1 MTPEL
6 TRLARVPRLL
16 IVSDF
21 DGTLAGFST
30 DAQAV
35 PIEHRSLDALRRLAA
50 LPHTDV
56 AVLSG
61 RGLEELRQVSGL
73 TDPIA
78 LIGSHGAESS
88 TGAPQLTEEQH
99 TALLSVTAAYEAIA
113 QRVEGAF
120 VEYKPFHR
128 VLHVIR
134 VADHDLARRL
144 LDEALSLDIP
154 GVTLKE
160 GKWIAEAGVIDTN
173 KGTWLAH
180 QRTHAYATIFLGDDT
195 TDEDAFRVLGP
206 EDLGVKVGPGETA
219 ATHRVEDLKGV
230 ADLLTQLADLRA

>member
-6 TRLARVPRLL
+6 SRLACVPRLL

-73 TDPIA
+73 ADPIA
-78 LIGSHGAESS
+78 LVGSHGAESS
-88 TGAPQLTEEQH
+88 IGAPQLTEEQR

-120 VEYKPFHR
+120 VEHKPFHR

-160 GKWIAEAGVIDTN
+160 GKWIAEASVIDTN

-180 QRTHAYATIFLGDDT
+180 QRTRADATIFLGDDT

-206 EDLGVKVGPGETA
+206 ADLGVKVGPGETA

>member
-6 TRLARVPRLL
+6 SRLARAPRLL
-16 IVSDF
+16 VVSDF

-35 PIEHRSLDALRRLAA
+35 PIEHRSLEALRRLAA
-50 LPHTDV
+50 CPHTEV

-61 RGLEELRQVSGL
+61 RGLAELRQVSGL
-73 TDPIA
+73 TDPIV

-88 TGAPQLTEEQH
+88 TGAPPLTEQQH
-99 TALLSVTAAYEAIA
+99 TALTAVTTAYEAIA

-134 VADHDLARRL
+134 VADHDIARSALDQALAV
-144 LDEALSLDIP
+144 DIP
-154 GVTLKE
+154 GVTPKE
-160 GKWIAEAGVIDTN
+160 GKWIVEAGVIETN
-173 KGTWLAH
+173 KGTWISQ
-180 QRTHAYATIFLGDDT
+180 QRTRADATVFLGDDT

-206 EDLGVKVGPGETA
+206 TDLGVKVGPGITA
-219 ATHRVEDLKGV
+219 ATHRVDDLQGV
-230 ADLLTQLADLRA
+230 ADLLTQLADLRS